1 MCEMC
6 CAGKMF
12 MEAGLE
18 PDMKVMASSSKT
30 LSFRKPEA
38 GSGPPSSN
46 GTSARESST
55 PASTD
60 GTPATESFDE
70 IIAAEKSAA
79 EMGIVPAS

>member
-38 GSGPPSSN
+38 GSGPPSLN

-60 GTPATESFDE
+60 GTPATKSFDE
-70 IIAAEKSAA
+70 IVAAEKSAA